1 MSEPVVLIARLHGA
15 ELCHVDFMSSWIGMQ
30 KPPKWIDYKIVRVP
44 THTARNTVI
53 NLVLRTNDAE
63 HNVNAADPSLD
74 LIKEATHIFYMDDDM
89 TFPKDALMQLL
100 ADDVPIV
107 SGMYVKRFPPFWP
120 VPMRRV
126 TKQGYTSVLEYC
138 DGLQEVDVV
147 GGGCLL
153 IKREVLEAIT
163 YPWFDYLSPKHR
175 GKPVTEDVP
184 FCEKVKAAGIPILV
198 DFDVKCG
205 HLTLG
210 QAVWDHWL
218 DFKEGGLDLH
228 PTDPAQKKIMRVA
241 RKIKPYKRPEPAAQ
255 ATIEEVA

>member
-1 MSEPVVLIARLHGA
+1 MTEPIVLIARLHGA
-15 ELCHVDFMSSWIGMQ
+15 DLTHVQFMNSWAQ
-30 KPPKWIDYKIVRVP
+30 LEKPASWIDYNVVRVP
-44 THTARNTVI
+44 THTARNSVI

-63 HNVNAADPSLD
+63 HSVKDPDGRYDRL
-74 LIKEATHIFYMDDDM
+74 KEATHIFYMDDDQ
-89 TFPKDALMQLL
+89 TFPRDALTRLL

-107 SGMYVKRFPPFWP
+107 SGFYVKRFPPFWP

-126 TKQGYTSVLEYC
+126 TKEGYTSILEYC

-153 IKREVLEAIT
+153 VKREVFEAIP
-163 YPWFDYLSPKHR
+163 YPWFDYLSPQHR

-184 FCEKVKAAGIPILV
+184 FCEAVKKAGFPILV

-210 QAVWDHWL
+210 EAVYDHWL
-218 DFKEGGLDLH
+218 DYKEGLDLK
-228 PTDPAQKKIMRVA
+228 PTDAEQKKIMRAALKV
-241 RKIKPYKRPEPAAQ
+241 KPYKRPGAAEKK
-255 ATIEEVA
+255 EEEAA